1 MTKEINKFPVDAMV
15 GTIRPENKRNYYQW
29 RGTAV
34 SRNYQAP
41 KAPYNETFQR
51 RSEITAILK
60 TAWENLA
67 AVYKSDWYNFAEA
80 WNRAIGVFANGY
92 NGWTA
97 FSTVNMYRYLLTQN
111 YSVFVPTIY
120 PNKRLYIESLVGM
133 ENQSD
138 PCIVNFRVDDLPT
151 NPCYVVYRFTKPFP
165 GHIHAFR
172 KSELK
177 YAVGFVPGDFFEI
190 PFKTGQGQ
198 HWIYQNHRL
207 YQKLYFWWC
216 ETRILTNE
224 FFPMLWYRE
233 QIGGLE
239 EMTVI
244 SVGTLTQEFFAG
256 PSCGLLQPD
265 TPGGPS
271 WHQNDSHSSSLI
283 QTYSDDALCFFNLP
297 YAPGTVVEKI
307 YVEWSAG
314 TSAPQLKTQY
324 IQKDYTLPEVPE
336 TILAQVEEN
345 CPAERVVSELTP
357 SVKTLAQNKVYFL
370 RFESNNPTYIAMA
383 LHRIYVETSRR
394 VM

>member
-1 MTKEINKFPVDAMV
+1 MKQKNLFPVHGLI
-15 GTIRPENKRNYYQW
+15 GTPRPENEINNYLWKDIPVARKY
-29 RGTAV
+29 R
-34 SRNYQAP
+34 AP
-41 KAPYNETFQR
+41 QPPYNPTFNKV
-51 RSEITAILK
+51 SSTSAIVK
-60 TAWENLA
+60 TAWENLDGY
-67 AVYKSDWYNFAEA
+67 YKLLWDNARKEYNQIYQLGAYGHNA
-80 WNRAIGVFANGY
+80 WTF
-92 NGWTA
+92 
-97 FSTVNMYRYLLTQN
+97 FSTVNMYRYTHIQ
-111 YSVFVPTIY
+111 SITEAPPIIV
-120 PNKRLYIESLVGM
+120 PNKRIYIEGLIGQ
-133 ENQSD
+133 ETQSD
-138 PCIVNFRVDDLPT
+138 PIIVNYRVEGLFTTPSF
-151 NPCYVVYRFTKPFP
+151 VVYRFTNPFS
-165 GHIHAFR
+165 GFLHAFR

-177 YAVGFVPGDFFEI
+177 YAVGFVPGDFFTI
-190 PFKTGQGQ
+190 PFPTGQGQ
-198 HWIYQNHRL
+198 HFIYQNHKLFKPL
-207 YQKLYFWWC
+207 YYWWA
-216 ETRILTNE
+216 ETRILTE
-224 FFPMLWYRE
+224 QYLPCMWYRE
-233 QIGGLE
+233 PIGGLS